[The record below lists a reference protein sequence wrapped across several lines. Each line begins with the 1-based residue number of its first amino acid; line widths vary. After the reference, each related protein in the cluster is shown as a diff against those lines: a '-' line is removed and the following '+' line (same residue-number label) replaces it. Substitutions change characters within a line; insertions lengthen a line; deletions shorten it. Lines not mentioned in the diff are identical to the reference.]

1 MSCGVAPTFP
11 RPGPGETTSD
21 PWPQGLSRST
31 PINLATFGVGSAV
44 VPMVPQQPYPAGAYT
59 SGRGNL
65 TLYNNTNSQV
75 AAGQP
80 LQFRS
85 QADRI
90 RYRLGLAQQASCQ

>member
-1 MSCGVAPTFP
+1 MSCGVIPTFP
-11 RPGPGETTSD
+11 LPSPGETTTNS
-21 PWPQGLSRST
+21 WPQGLSRSV
-31 PINLATFGVGSAV
+31 PINLTTFGVGSAV
-44 VPMVPQQPYPAGAYT
+44 VPLVPQQVYPAGAYT

-65 TLYNNTNSQV
+65 ALYNNTNLAV

-90 RYRLGLAQQASCQ
+90 RYRVGLAQQASCQ